1 MPINQS
7 IPNLESLCNPNSK
20 NSSNITH
27 YDWLNENEALCTL
40 LYANPLQSSYSGWVR
55 APCDNCISLHLRT
68 SIPPPL
74 HLCTSICKSAAPQ
87 YANQLHLKNSTES
100 SKILALFCT
109 KIGRRGHPNTTTF
122 VSASQ
127 PDVFNADRVTNN
139 VKCVWG

>member
-87 YANQLHLKNSTES
+87 YANQLHLNMQISCTSICKSILHLNSPPHLNLLLT
-100 SKILALFCT
+100 AP
-109 KIGRRGHPNTTTF
+109 RTF
-122 VSASQ
+122 LHQNRAAWSPQ
-127 PDVFNADRVTNN
+127 HYY
-139 VKCVWG
+139 